1 MPLPGQISK
10 PPALNL
16 SRMKN
21 RTARIIFE
29 TLICAA
35 IGAIFGAALGFAF

>member
-1 MPLPGQISK
+1 
-10 PPALNL
+10 
-16 SRMKN
+16 MKN
-21 RTARIIFE
+21 RIFRLIFE